1 MISREW
7 HLGHIRFFIVSVF
20 ISIAFESQFLFNQE
34 DIANVMLCL
43 VQGLNLIIIKLSCCS
58 QKLSDSYFPLNDHS
72 LFSGVLYLC
81 EQQPTSSKKKDAY

>member
-43 VQGLNLIIIKLSCCS
+43 VQGLNLIIIKLSCYS